1 MKITHAHWSRN
12 AGRLVTLLCVSVMPV
27 VTGYLVTGCAG
38 DRYHESTGEN
48 IDDTATTARVKS
60 ALGKDPQYKY
70 EDIHVNTFKGDVQL
84 SGFVASGDAK
94 RHAESLAKDVDGV
107 KQVENDINVRD

>member
-1 MKITHAHWSRN
+1 
-12 AGRLVTLLCVSVMPV
+12 
-27 VTGYLVTGCAG
+27 
-38 DRYHESTGEN
+38 
-48 IDDTATTARVKS
+48 
-60 ALGKDPQYKY
+60 
-70 EDIHVNTFKGDVQL
+70 VQL